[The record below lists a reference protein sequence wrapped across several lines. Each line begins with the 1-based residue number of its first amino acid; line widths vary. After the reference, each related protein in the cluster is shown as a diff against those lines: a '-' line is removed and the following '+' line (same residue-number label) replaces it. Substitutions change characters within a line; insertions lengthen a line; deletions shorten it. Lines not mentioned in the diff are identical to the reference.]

1 MRRDAL
7 VDLSEETEPVARRPT
22 PPTTEEAAAAAVD
35 LQVDWAS
42 YIPGVQR
49 VLHMSVRPFPLCL
62 HSLEADPAKPA
73 EHLAYLVDSLRVE
86 HLYCFWCAAKYGSV
100 QEMEGPGG
108 CPGTEEDDH

>member
-1 MRRDAL
+1 M
-7 VDLSEETEPVARRPT
+7 DLSEEEALPRPKA
-22 PPTTEEAAAAAVD
+22 TTDEEKSAE
-35 LQVDWAS
+35 QEVDWKS

-49 VLHMSVRPFPLCL
+49 VLHMTVSPLPL
-62 HSLEADPAKPA
+62 LPRHRLTPLPKPA
-73 EHLAYLVDSLRVE
+73 EHLAFLVDSLRVE